1 MLKILPIL
9 SCFGLLAAC
18 ATSTYPTNVPIS
30 QASSVFGAI
39 GPLASAEGHRSNV
52 NDGRLVILFDAQTEI
67 HYMSDPEFAQGGNI
81 TIGVM
86 VDDKNLPPNEVDARM
101 SAASKKAYE
110 WLEKARAPAVAPTPQ
125 PAPAAPAATM
135 NIDVTMKVDASPA
148 VSAPAASPAVSGSCQ
163 KLLDCQAGLAA
174 AFCQAGGAECQ
185 FKIEISGMDDAG
197 CEAALP
203 DLKMMVGPLKMT
215 VPNFTMPLAC
225 Q

>member
-1 MLKILPIL
+1 MLKELSIL
-9 SCFGLLAAC
+9 SCLGLLVAC

-30 QASSVFGAI
+30 QASSIFGAI

-67 HYMSDPEFAQGGNI
+67 HYISDPEFAQGGNI

-86 VDDKNLPPNEVDARM
+86 VDDKNLPPNEVDGRM

-110 WLEKARAPAVAPTPQ
+110 WLEKARSSAVAPAPQ
-125 PAPAAPAATM
+125 PAPAATM
-135 NIDVTMKVDASPA
+135 NIDVTMKVDASVAAP
-148 VSAPAASPAVSGSCQ
+148 APAAAAVSGSCQ